1 MYYWVVTW
9 FKYITLAELPEEAP
23 AAVELFSRLQRYAFV
38 VEMGFRGVW
47 VGPTHTE
54 IGNAVAT
61 SVIESKPYAIQ

>member
-1 MYYWVVTW
+1 MLSVRT
-9 FKYITLAELPEEAP
+9 
-23 AAVELFSRLQRYAFV
+23 SFV